1 MTQEPIDNQ
10 CPARMP
16 PQAIEMEQAV
26 LGAMMLEQRAVGHA
40 IEILAPSSNDVVPC
54 RMGLNRSFDEAY
66 DDLRYVCEMFVKGH
80 QFGAVLHG

>member
-1 MTQEPIDNQ
+1 MDAWPNTSYHFE
-10 CPARMP
+10 
-16 PQAIEMEQAV
+16 
-26 LGAMMLEQRAVGHA
+26 
-40 IEILAPSSNDVVPC
+40 DVVPC

>member
-40 IEILAPSSNDVVPC
+40 IEILDPICFYERFAQP
-54 RMGLNRSFDEAY
+54 
-66 DDLRYVCEMFVKGH
+66 DL
-80 QFGAVLHG
+80 